1 MWVEVSGFGVRHM
14 EPLPRLGDPYPHQGR
29 SWSCLLRKKCP
40 IFGNLSG
47 SFPGLVFLRL
57 KPDSRPLC
65 YVQEADAETAWLRS
79 SLRFM
84 GLSRVKI
91 VAEAGSQ
98 DKRAVDL
105 EEVKSQ
111 GSPCY
116 LASGGRGSLSG
127 REPVTKPPFSASDDK
142 PHHCLTCRARKP
154 SVCPP
159 RPPRTQLP
167 AHRSFL
173 PATPTRA
180 RPPLTAAV
188 PRLQPPHSANMPR
201 VSGFVGEDGSQRS

>member
-1 MWVEVSGFGVRHM
+1 M
-14 EPLPRLGDPYPHQGR
+14 
-29 SWSCLLRKKCP
+29 
-40 IFGNLSG
+40 
-47 SFPGLVFLRL
+47 

-98 DKRAVDL
+98 DKLAVDP

-142 PHHCLTCRARKP
+142 PHHCLT
-154 SVCPP
+154 
-159 RPPRTQLP
+159 
-167 AHRSFL
+167 
-173 PATPTRA
+173 
-180 RPPLTAAV
+180 AAV